1 MEDSAQTELEAK
13 LLEIKG
19 LHVEEATQR
28 VNASN
33 TSDAQAYGVHLVE
46 TFQQVL
52 HGWMWLS
59 CKTGTSRGKALD
71 IGGARVALAQVHSG
85 EYIEK
90 VLACIIEAEELAT
103 KIFIA
108 EK

>member
-1 MEDSAQTELEAK
+1 MPIA
-13 LLEIKG
+13 
-19 LHVEEATQR
+19 R
-28 VNASN
+28 
-33 TSDAQAYGVHLVE
+33 VHLVE

-71 IGGARVALAQVHSG
+71 IGGAREALAQVHSG
-85 EYIEK
+85 EYTEK